1 MSSLEVVPQFS
12 SDIPGDKDDGNG
24 KNGSASP
31 KQMHQTKF
39 TNDSGQN
46 YVRLIFVLF

>member
-24 KNGSASP
+24 TNGASASP
-31 KQMHQTKF
+31 KQMHV